1 MKKLEKEF
9 AGTDNVEMVQLLQ
22 KARRLTKINRG
33 QRIMGDGMNKR
44 VAETRQAMQ
53 AEPDEENPMGT
64 NFTQGDETNRNQGK
78 VERGSEPQDIP
89 KVTQQQ
95 RQAMKIQAQP
105 AYHEDSNDDD
115 ADIQSQESGKMKS
128 EKSRKSIAPD
138 LKVKR
143 NV

>member
-1 MKKLEKEF
+1 
-9 AGTDNVEMVQLLQ
+9 
-22 KARRLTKINRG
+22 
-33 QRIMGDGMNKR
+33 
-44 VAETRQAMQ
+44 
-53 AEPDEENPMGT
+53 
-64 NFTQGDETNRNQGK
+64 
-78 VERGSEPQDIP
+78 
-89 KVTQQQ
+89 
-95 RQAMKIQAQP
+95 MKIQAQP